1 MKRIESC
8 QEVYTVAAALQV
20 PIAVMLIAGLIA
32 AITDVWKFKVHNVLT
47 LPLLAS
53 GLLYHGVMGGTS
65 GLVASLMGFLFGF
78 GVLMVLYILGG
89 MGAGDVKFMA
99 ALGAWLGM
107 PLTFYIFIASSL
119 AAGVYA
125 VALVLLYG
133 KVRET
138 WLNLRLAGYRLMI
151 LGRHLGSDDALV
163 TEVTRTDR
171 RQRLIPFTAMI
182 ALGLLVTVLLGWM
195 ATAP

>member
-1 MKRIESC
+1 MGDLPIIPC
-8 QEVYTVAAALQV
+8 LVVLAAAV
-20 PIAVMLIAGLIA
+20 ISAV
-32 AITDVWKFKVHNVLT
+32 TDVWKFKVHNVLT

-65 GLVASLMGFLFGF
+65 GLVASLLGFLFGF
-78 GVLMVLYILGG
+78 GVLLVLYILGG

-133 KVRET
+133 KVTET

-151 LGRHLGSDDALV
+151 LGRHLGSDDALL
-163 TEVTRTDR
+163 TEVIRPDR

-182 ALGLLVTVLLGWM
+182 ALGLLITVLLGWM

>member
-1 MKRIESC
+1 MLM
-8 QEVYTVAAALQV
+8 AA
-20 PIAVMLIAGLIA
+20 LIA

-47 LPLLAS
+47 LPLLGS
-53 GLLYHGVMGGTS
+53 GFIYHGLMGGTS
-65 GLVASLMGFLFGF
+65 GLVGSLLGFLFGF
-78 GVLMVLYILGG
+78 GVLIVLYILGG

-107 PLTFYIFIASSL
+107 PLTFYVFIASSL
-119 AAGVYA
+119 AAGIYS

-133 KVRET
+133 NVSET
-138 WLNLRLAGYRLMI
+138 WLNLRVVGYRLMI
-151 LGRHLGSDDALV
+151 LGRHLGSNDALV
-163 TEVTRTDR
+163 TEVNRTDR